1 MLTVFKFFRGGGVNR
16 IVERSIRFTNR
27 IEIVS
32 DTEILAIGRLQFVF
46 GRQLFFGADATPF
59 LNSVFGTAIP
69 RKLHLMLTYWSFVLI
84 GMHAGMHLGILSSKL
99 KNKAVKV
106 IAFVLMCGVTVC
118 GFWLF
123 IKTNIFDYMLMKTQ
137 FVFLDYS
144 KPAWQ
149 IIIENLAMLLAW
161 AFAAYLVSLVLKKIK
176 RRKLYR

>member
-1 MLTVFKFFRGGGVNR
+1 
-16 IVERSIRFTNR
+16 
-27 IEIVS
+27 
-32 DTEILAIGRLQFVF
+32 
-46 GRQLFFGADATPF
+46 
-59 LNSVFGTAIP
+59 
-69 RKLHLMLTYWSFVLI
+69 MLTYWSFVLI

-106 IAFVLMCGVTVC
+106 IVFVLMCGVTVC

-123 IKTNIFDYMLMKTQ
+123 IKANIFDYMLMKTQ

-161 AFAAYLVSLVLKKIK
+161 AFAAYLVSLVLEKIK